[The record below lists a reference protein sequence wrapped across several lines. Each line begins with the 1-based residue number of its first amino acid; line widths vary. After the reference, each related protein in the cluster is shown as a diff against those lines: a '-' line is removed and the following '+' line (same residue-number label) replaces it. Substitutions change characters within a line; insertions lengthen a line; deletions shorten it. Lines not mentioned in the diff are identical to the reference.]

1 MRTSTNFGGT
11 HTSDISESVLFATE
25 AEKLGVDTIWCAE
38 SWGMDAVSPLAFLAA
53 RTTRVQLGTGIMQ
66 ISARRPATIA
76 MTALTLAALSGHR
89 FVLGL
94 GVSGPQV
101 VEGLHG
107 VPFDRP
113 LTRLRETI
121 EVVQMAFRGETIRYR
136 GQVYELPLPTAEAK
150 ALRLNLQ
157 PDADI
162 PIYLGTLS
170 PRSLRLTG
178 ELAAGWLGT
187 SFVPSGADR
196 VLADIE
202 AGAMSAGRQLADVDI
217 HVGGS
222 VQFGSDLDEL
232 LEPRKRRLAFS
243 MGAMGSAQHNF
254 YNQAYQRAGY
264 EAVAKEI
271 QRLWLKG
278 AHDDAVALVP
288 DELVLQTSFV
298 GTPEMVRDQFRAYRD
313 AGATSLRLFPEGRNL
328 QERLD
333 TLGRALD
340 LVRGLDSEPG
350 RARATVGARAA
361 AGTGGSE
368 IGDNVPPNLIA

>member
-11 HTSDISESVLFATE
+11 HTSDISESIRFATE

-53 RTTRVQLGTGIMQ
+53 RTTRVRLGTGIMQ
-66 ISARRPATIA
+66 ISARRPAIIA

-107 VPFDRP
+107 VPFDKP

-121 EVVQMAFRGETIRYR
+121 EVVQMAFRGETIRYH
-136 GQVYELPLPTAEAK
+136 GQVYELPLPTTEAK
-150 ALRLNLQ
+150 ALRLNLR

-170 PRSLRLTG
+170 PGSLRLTG

-187 SFVPSGADR
+187 SFVPSGAPR
-196 VLADIE
+196 VLAEIE
-202 AGAMSAGRQLADVDI
+202 AGATSAGRRLADIDI
-217 HVGGS
+217 DAGGA
-222 VQFGSDLDEL
+222 VQFGTDLKEL

-254 YNQAYQRAGY
+254 YNRAYQRAGY
-264 EAVAKEI
+264 EEVAKEV
-271 QRLWLKG
+271 QRLWLSG
-278 AHDDAVALVP
+278 AHADAIALVP
-288 DELVLQTSFV
+288 DELVMQTSFL
-298 GTPEMVRDQFRAYRD
+298 GTPQMVRDQFRAYRD
-313 AGATSLRLFPEGRNL
+313 AGVTSLRLYPEGRSL

-333 TLGRALD
+333 TLGQALD
-340 LVRGLDSEPG
+340 LVRAVNSE
-350 RARATVGARAA
+350 ASMAAATVGAEP
-361 AGTGGSE
+361 AGWAGSGE
-368 IGDNVPPNLIA
+368 IADTARPT

>member
-11 HTSDISESVLFATE
+11 HTSDISESVLFAIE

-66 ISARRPATIA
+66 VSARRPATIA
-76 MTALTLAALSGHR
+76 MTALTLAALSDHR
-89 FVLGL
+89 FLLGL

-107 VPFDRP
+107 VRFDKP
-113 LTRLRETI
+113 LARLRETI
-121 EVVQMAFRGETIRYR
+121 EIVQMAFRGETIRYH

-150 ALRLNLQ
+150 ALRLNLE
-157 PDADI
+157 PDAGI

-187 SFVPSGADR
+187 CFVPSGASR

-202 AGAMSAGRQLADVDI
+202 AGAAAAGRRLADIDI
-217 HVGGS
+217 HVGGT
-222 VQFGSDLDEL
+222 VQFGADLGEL

-243 MGAMGSAQHNF
+243 MGAMGSPAHNF

-264 EAVAKEI
+264 EEIAKEV
-271 QRLWLKG
+271 QRLWRNG
-278 AHDDAVALVP
+278 AHADAVALVP
-288 DELVLQTSFV
+288 DELVLETSFL
-298 GTPEMVRDQFRAYRD
+298 GTPQMVQDQFRAYRD
-313 AGATSLRLFPEGRNL
+313 AGVTTLRLYPEGRSL

-333 TLGRALD
+333 TLGQALD
-340 LVRGLDSEPG
+340 LVRGLDGEPV
-350 RARATVGARAA
+350 RADAAVGAQDA
-361 AGTGGSE
+361 AGRGASKTGRGA
-368 IGDNVPPNLIA
+368 P

>member
-11 HTSDISESVLFATE
+11 HTSDVSESIAFAVE

-66 ISARRPATIA
+66 ISARRPTTIA

-107 VPFDRP
+107 VPFDKP
-113 LTRLRETI
+113 LTRLRETLEI
-121 EVVQMAFRGETIRYR
+121 LQMAFRGEAIRYR

-157 PDADI
+157 PDGDI

-187 SFVPSGADR
+187 SFVPSGAPR

-202 AGAMSAGRQLADVDI
+202 AGAKSVGRRLADIDI
-217 HVGGS
+217 HVGGP
-222 VQFGSDLDEL
+222 VQFGSDVDEL
-232 LEPRKRRLAFS
+232 IEPRKRRLAFS

-264 EAVAKEI
+264 EDVAKEV
-271 QRLWLKG
+271 QQLWLKG
-278 AHDDAVALVP
+278 AHADATALVP
-288 DELVLQTSFV
+288 DELVLQTSFL
-298 GTPEMVRDQFRAYRD
+298 GTPQMVQGQFRAYRD
-313 AGATSLRLFPEGRNL
+313 AGVTSLRLYPEGRSL

-333 TLGRALD
+333 TLGQAID
-340 LVRGLDSEPG
+340 LVRSIDHEPSK
-350 RARATVGARAA
+350 TDAA
-361 AGTGGSE
+361 ASAQPAVRHDGREVGIS
-368 IGDNVPPNLIA
+368 VPPT

>member
-11 HTSDISESVLFATE
+11 HTSDIQESVAFAIE

-38 SWGMDAVSPLAFLAA
+38 SWGMDAVSPLGFLAA
-53 RTTRVQLGTGIMQ
+53 RTERVLLGTGIMQ
-66 ISARRPATIA
+66 VSARRPATVA

-107 VPFDRP
+107 VPFDKP

-121 EVVQMAFRGETIRYR
+121 EIVQMAFRGETIRYR
-136 GQVYELPLPTAEAK
+136 GQVHELPLPTPEAK
-150 ALRLNLQ
+150 ALRLNLE
-157 PDADI
+157 PDASI

-187 SFVPSGADR
+187 SFVPAGAPAVLTEIAAGAQAVGR
-196 VLADIE
+196 SLADI
-202 AGAMSAGRQLADVDI
+202 DI
-217 HVGGS
+217 HVGGP
-222 VQFGSDLDEL
+222 VEFGDDVPAL
-232 LEPRKRRLAFS
+232 LAPRKRRLAFS

-264 EAVAKEI
+264 EDIAKEV

-278 AHDDAVALVP
+278 AHAEAAAAVP
-288 DELVLQTSFV
+288 DELVLATSFL
-298 GTPEMVRDQFRAYRD
+298 GTPQMVREQFRAYRD
-313 AGATSLRLFPEGRNL
+313 AGVTSLRLFPEGIAL
-328 QERLD
+328 ADRLRV
-333 TLGRALD
+333 LGQALD
-340 LVRGLDSEPG
+340 LVRDLDRDMHSENPQVSTSVAAL
-350 RARATVGARAA
+350 RAPSQGGHATQA
-361 AGTGGSE
+361 S
-368 IGDNVPPNLIA
+368 